1 MLVGS
6 SATSMGGPWGTT
18 ERTESSL
25 PLLGALGHP
34 DGHAVV
40 MKGVV
45 TAGTL
50 GKILVGIHVVEAD
63 GTVGI
68 LLGSISTSRADLQL
82 LHGLSPT
89 KIKMSTASQ
98 NSIFQPASQNPG
110 LLPLLV
116 SSEERLDLK
125 LLEFSRCEATVVLG
139 NAKHAQHYEEDVE
152 AARSLVA

>member
-1 MLVGS
+1 M
-6 SATSMGGPWGTT
+6 
-18 ERTESSL
+18 
-25 PLLGALGHP
+25 
-34 DGHAVV
+34 
-40 MKGVV
+40 
-45 TAGTL
+45 
-50 GKILVGIHVVEAD
+50 
-63 GTVGI
+63 GI

-89 KIKMSTASQ
+89 KRKMSTASK
-98 NSIFQPASQNPG
+98 NSIFQPASQDPG

-139 NAKHAQHYEEDVE
+139 DAKHAQHYEEDVE